1 MNDYEVLESKQAAK
15 VLTMLVLGKADRV
28 FPRCRRTMEDRYGF
42 TILSRHERKTPD
54 IAKTNSRPCC
64 RKHNG

>member
-28 FPRCRRTMEDRYGF
+28 FPRCRRMMERQYK
-42 TILSRHERKTPD
+42 L
-54 IAKTNSRPCC
+54 TNGVFQRV
-64 RKHNG
+64 

>member
-28 FPRCRRTMEDRYGF
+28 FPRCRRTMEDRYCF
-42 TILSRHERKTPD
+42 THGVFSRV
-54 IAKTNSRPCC
+54 
-64 RKHNG
+64 

>member
-1 MNDYEVLESKQAAK
+1 MNGYEVLESKQAAK

-42 TILSRHERKTPD
+42 THGVFSRV
-54 IAKTNSRPCC
+54 
-64 RKHNG
+64 

>member
-28 FPRCRRTMEDRYGF
+28 FPRCRRTMERQYGM
-42 TILSRHERKTPD
+42 
-54 IAKTNSRPCC
+54 TNGVFQRV
-64 RKHNG
+64 